1 LGSLSLES
9 ICSLMDYIRENFGD
23 SNGFTLSD
31 LLMHVQGDYWV
42 LNATYL
48 FKALLPV
55 LVEKEETGEKGAG
68 ESRVQRLSE
77 GIGNLLDSK
86 SVRQNAKES
95 ILLALDEEQ
104 QKGYLSVSSPSRKSC
119 TRPWISR

>member
-1 LGSLSLES
+1 
-9 ICSLMDYIRENFGD
+9 MDYIRENFGD

-48 FKALLPV
+48 IKALLPV

-77 GIGNLLDSK
+77 GIGYLLDSK
-86 SVRQNAKES
+86 SVRHNAKES